1 MESGKE
7 KMESGASDG
16 KARPQEDN
24 HREPKIEEGCLT
36 SQIPPGIACFWWQA
50 TVAEIEVYVADGLRR
65 PSLRGQETAWV

>member
-7 KMESGASDG
+7 KMESGATDG

-36 SQIPPGIACFWWQA
+36 SQIPPGIACFWWQDA
-50 TVAEIEVYVADGLRR
+50 VAEIEVYVADGLRR